1 MPNRSVIQN
10 MTEQN
15 LEEGKRIDV
24 IKKHLKKHKRKYL
37 LGAGV
42 AAAGLGGLEIYGKI
56 NKDYYL
62 KNAKNIGDNIE
73 DLDKTIE
80 KDDLRNEDY
89 TNRINAQ
96 QHNNKVQHTD
106 YVRKAMKAQKLRPS
120 HKILSA
126 LGVGGKRV
134 VIRGNKTSDDY

>member
-1 MPNRSVIQN
+1 MPNRSVIVYID
-10 MTEQN
+10 
-15 LEEGKRIDV
+15 EGQKIDA

-42 AAAGLGGLEIYGKI
+42 AAAGLGSLEIYGKI
-56 NKDYYL
+56 NKDHDL

-89 TNRINAQ
+89 TNRINTQ
-96 QHNNKVQHTD
+96 QHNNKVRHTD